1 MNLCLPVL
9 GFLLLALSSS
19 AAERVALVIG
29 NNAYSE
35 LPEPMQLTSPRND
48 AQDVAAA
55 LKKLGYTLV
64 TDGPVM
70 DASQEMI
77 TRSTESF
84 VAQAKNAEAAV
95 FYFSGHGI
103 QVGEDNYLMPSDTPN
118 LTSLEM
124 LKSRAVLLRKSI
136 MVELENAGAK
146 HKVIILDCCRDNPFA
161 AQLESALGQTVKA
174 IKTKSLGSG
183 GGGESLGYGPG
194 FYLAFATS
202 PGATAADGNGQRNSL
217 FTAAMLKVL
226 PISAGKDIDFYFRDV
241 KALLP
246 NDQVSWTEHS
256 ITGSFALAPAGM
268 AVTPATDAF
277 YRIDDLFDHT
287 RYEGY
292 NKHSRTLVLKNAQQK
307 LKNAGIY
314 SGTVD
319 GASGPAT
326 GTAIRSWQ
334 GRQGLP
340 VTGRLDEETLN
351 SLDLSDEKEIVIK
364 PTPRPAPAAAATP
377 RQTGGQGAGG
387 SRAPGLPQSSPL
399 SALDE
404 NLHAGRISRAAYEQK
419 RRELMLLGR

>member
-1 MNLCLPVL
+1 
-9 GFLLLALSSS
+9 
-19 AAERVALVIG
+19 
-29 NNAYSE
+29 
-35 LPEPMQLTSPRND
+35 
-48 AQDVAAA
+48 
-55 LKKLGYTLV
+55 
-64 TDGPVM
+64 
-70 DASQEMI
+70 
-77 TRSTESF
+77 
-84 VAQAKNAEAAV
+84 
-95 FYFSGHGI
+95 
-103 QVGEDNYLMPSDTPN
+103 
-118 LTSLEM
+118 
-124 LKSRAVLLRKSI
+124 
-136 MVELENAGAK
+136 
-146 HKVIILDCCRDNPFA
+146 
-161 AQLESALGQTVKA
+161 
-174 IKTKSLGSG
+174 
-183 GGGESLGYGPG
+183 
-194 FYLAFATS
+194 
-202 PGATAADGNGQRNSL
+202 
-217 FTAAMLKVL
+217 L